1 MCIRDRLRG
10 VELMRVKKKYLIE
23 WLLII
28 LSGILIYFLVDN
40 DAFLYKN
47 PVAQI
52 VSVTNSKA
60 TKTED
65 TYKNKDMTTE
75 QTLKVK
81 VLNGHRKGEV
91 LTAKNTFSKSGG
103 YDQRFYRGQKVFVK
117 FENSNGKVMAMINNY
132 KRDVYLIML
141 CWAVVVL
148 LFLVTQIRGFTSLI
162 SVILN
167 FIIFLLCVQ
176 LDVKWNINNFF
187 WIFATVAVIFLAL
200 SLVLVIGFN
209 WQCLVTFS
217 SIFIGTTLA
226 MIIGVAAMQV
236 TNDKGVHYE
245 ALDFATQSPKQ
256 LFLAATVIGLLGAV
270 MDAATDIVST
280 LFEMKRTQPGIS
292 RKQLFISGQNVGKSI
307 MGPLVNVLLL
317 IFFAETVTMAV
328 LFFRTGNSIAYT
340 FEWTMSLGIIQSL
353 ISGIGIT
360 LVIPS
365 ASLLSSLV
373 LGGDKK

>member
-1 MCIRDRLRG
+1 
-10 VELMRVKKKYLIE
+10 
-23 WLLII
+23 
-28 LSGILIYFLVDN
+28 
-40 DAFLYKN
+40 
-47 PVAQI
+47 
-52 VSVTNSKA
+52 
-60 TKTED
+60 
-65 TYKNKDMTTE
+65 
-75 QTLKVK
+75 
-81 VLNGHRKGEV
+81 
-91 LTAKNTFSKSGG
+91 
-103 YDQRFYRGQKVFVK
+103 
-117 FENSNGKVMAMINNY
+117 MAMIINY
-132 KRDVYLIML
+132 NRDVYLIML
-141 CWAVVVL
+141 CWVVVVL

-226 MIIGVAAMQV
+226 MIIGVVAMQV

-280 LFEMKRTQPGIS
+280 LFEMKRTQPEIS

-307 MGPLVNVLLL
+307 M
-317 IFFAETVTMAV
+317 
-328 LFFRTGNSIAYT
+328 
-340 FEWTMSLGIIQSL
+340 
-353 ISGIGIT
+353 
-360 LVIPS
+360 
-365 ASLLSSLV
+365 
-373 LGGDKK
+373 

>member
-1 MCIRDRLRG
+1 
-10 VELMRVKKKYLIE
+10 
-23 WLLII
+23 
-28 LSGILIYFLVDN
+28 
-40 DAFLYKN
+40 
-47 PVAQI
+47 
-52 VSVTNSKA
+52 
-60 TKTED
+60 
-65 TYKNKDMTTE
+65 
-75 QTLKVK
+75 
-81 VLNGHRKGEV
+81 
-91 LTAKNTFSKSGG
+91 
-103 YDQRFYRGQKVFVK
+103 
-117 FENSNGKVMAMINNY
+117 MAMINNY

-200 SLVLVIGFN
+200 SLILVIGFN

-226 MIIGVAAMQV
+226 MIIGVVAMQV

-280 LFEMKRTQPGIS
+280 LFEMKRTQPEIS

-373 LGGDKK
+373 LGGDNK

>member
-1 MCIRDRLRG
+1 
-10 VELMRVKKKYLIE
+10 
-23 WLLII
+23 
-28 LSGILIYFLVDN
+28 
-40 DAFLYKN
+40 
-47 PVAQI
+47 
-52 VSVTNSKA
+52 
-60 TKTED
+60 
-65 TYKNKDMTTE
+65 
-75 QTLKVK
+75 
-81 VLNGHRKGEV
+81 
-91 LTAKNTFSKSGG
+91 
-103 YDQRFYRGQKVFVK
+103 
-117 FENSNGKVMAMINNY
+117 MAMINNY

-226 MIIGVAAMQV
+226 MIIGVVAMQV

-280 LFEMKRTQPGIS
+280 LFEMKRTQPEIS

-317 IFFAETVTMAV
+317 IF
-328 LFFRTGNSIAYT
+328 
-340 FEWTMSLGIIQSL
+340 
-353 ISGIGIT
+353 
-360 LVIPS
+360 
-365 ASLLSSLV
+365 LL
-373 LGGDKK
+373 KQ